1 MSLSELREGVG
12 HTTYKVLQG
21 KRGTIKLAYLH
32 PCRWRRTAPPSGN
45 QARSCSAQ
53 SDRGGSLPRTLS
65 GEGPTRSEGDTLHL
79 YVGEHFVVAIY
90 RTHTRSQKILLL
102 SIRLWLCSLFH
113 CFTHNFA
120 KKSQTLINVDC
131 TTHKQFTLRTG
142 SINWPKITHPF

>member
-53 SDRGGSLPRTLS
+53 SDRGGSLPRMLS

-90 RTHTRSQKILLL
+90 RTHTRSQKILLGIINSL
-102 SIRLWLCSLFH
+102 VALFSISLLYAQLCKEIANFDKRRLYY
-113 CFTHNFA
+113 
-120 KKSQTLINVDC
+120 SQTV
-131 TTHKQFTLRTG
+131 HFK
-142 SINWPKITHPF
+142 NWIY